1 MWESAETWTLHQEW
15 TCRRFGSLFWMIWA
29 SRFWKGRSGSSLSS
43 GCPPMEFWE
52 SQQKPRSL
60 LMIQFRIVSV
70 IYLKKCVFIR
80 LKHCVYDRHTFY
92 FSIFTHDIF
101 HDTWCYL
108 NLTLV
113 YSLSSVP
120 KVEFKQA
127 VLTAEESEGQISAMI
142 HRSGDI
148 RHKSTV
154 RCYTR
159 QDSAQVASD
168 FDERPN
174 TDASIITFLP
184 GKQTPKTFK

>member
-29 SRFWKGRSGSSLSS
+29 SRFWKGQSGSSLSS

-80 LKHCVYDRHTFY
+80 LKHSVYDRHFILVFLHTY
-92 FSIFTHDIF
+92 FSRYVVLFE
-101 HDTWCYL
+101 C
-108 NLTLV
+108 LTLV

-154 RCYTR
+154 CCYTR
-159 QDSAQVASD
+159 QGSAQVASD